1 MASPAVPIPIEEAP
15 ISRWQVVR
23 AQLGEKGMLVLFLIP
38 ALLVLIIVQGYPLVY
53 SAYFSTV
60 DWSLAKSST
69 PGGFVGL
76 ANYTKAFTD
85 TVFLDSVSTTI
96 TFSLAATFFEMLIGF
111 FLAYMTVGENLLLQI
126 TRTILIMPMV
136 VAPVAVGTLWRM
148 MLSARAGLVNY
159 GLSTIGI
166 VGPDWLGNPS
176 MALVSL
182 IIIDVWEWSP
192 FVMIIYVAALSS
204 LPTEPFRAAA
214 VDGASRWQIFRH
226 ITLPLLLPVT
236 ILVLMFRLIDTLL
249 TLDIV
254 YTTTYG
260 GPGFKTHTLTF
271 WIYQQGLRY
280 FNISYAAATSWILLI
295 ACMSIAIGF
304 LVWRGRLNAQQNKGA

>member
-1 MASPAVPIPIEEAP
+1 VEEP
-15 ISRWQVVR
+15 ISRWQMMR
-23 AQLGEKGMLVLFLIP
+23 AQLGEKGMLILFLIP
-38 ALLVLIIVQGYPLVY
+38 ALIVLLLVQGYPLAY
-53 SAYFSTV
+53 SGYFSLV
-60 DWSLAKSST
+60 DWTLAKSPT

-76 ANYTKAFTD
+76 ANYSKAFS
-85 TVFLDSVSTTI
+85 DSVFVGAIQTTV
-96 TFSLAATFFEMLIGF
+96 TFALAATFFEMLIGF
-111 FLAYMTVGENLLLQI
+111 FLAYLTVGERRLLQI
-126 TRTILIMPMV
+126 SRTILIMPMV

-148 MLSARAGLVNY
+148 MFSARAGLINY
-159 GLSTIGI
+159 GLSLVGI
-166 VGPDWLGNPS
+166 TGPDWLGNPAV
-176 MALVSL
+176 ALTAL

-204 LPTEPFRAAA
+204 LPAEPFRAAA
-214 VDGASRWQIFRH
+214 VDGASRWQIFRY

-260 GPGFKTHTLTF
+260 GPGFKTHTLSF

-295 ACMSIAIGF
+295 ACLLIATGF
-304 LVWRGRLNAQQNKGA
+304 LIWRGKVSARQS